1 MGDILTG
8 MITAVALLLVPVLA
22 EYTKVRAKS
31 VKAFNLVA
39 AAGLLTVLSAA
50 LAVLSGPMIGLGVVT
65 TYVGLL
71 LDVIAFILVLVGT
84 LMATVKLIK

>member
-1 MGDILTG
+1 MGDI
-8 MITAVALLLVPVLA
+8 ITAVALLLVPVLA
-22 EYTKVRAKS
+22 EYTKIRAKS
-31 VKAFNLVA
+31 AKAFNLVA

-50 LAVLSGPMIGLGVVT
+50 LAVLSGPMIGLGVVA

-84 LMATVKLIK
+84 LMAAVQLVK